1 MSRLK
6 HMRKKRIGFL
16 LSSFGIGGAE
26 RQYWHLINQLDRS
39 RFDVFVIRISH
50 RKNRPGSAPPPEGI
64 VVSTFEMKHKVDVG
78 VAFRIA
84 RYVRKNKIDLVQSLL
99 FLDNQIAKLVG
110 VLAWKPAITSVR
122 GGPHLGKFRTWLDHH
137 FAFLSRRIVVNSKWL
152 KRILVKDGVAPD
164 KVVVV
169 HNGIDPTQFQTDRDV
184 AQLRDTFKIEEG
196 RKILSIVARLH
207 PMKQHRMF
215 FEVVAKVRERF
226 PEVLGL
232 VAGDGELRQELE
244 EYVERA
250 GLGKNVVFLG
260 AVKETL
266 PELLRI
272 TDVLLLT
279 SGWGES
285 LPNALL
291 EGMSAGVPLVSTDI
305 HGVPEIIDEGVS
317 GFTVSGGDSGA
328 MAARVVEILE
338 DEALQY
344 KFVKEGLKKV
354 QSFSMGAMVMNYE
367 KLYESILSRGGAHA

>member
-1 MSRLK
+1 
-6 HMRKKRIGFL
+6 MRKKRIAFL

-64 VVSTFEMKHKVDVG
+64 IVSTFEMKHKVDIG

-84 RYVRKNKIDLVQSLL
+84 RYVRKNGIDLVQSLL

-110 VLAWKPAITSVR
+110 LLAWKPVITSVR
-122 GGPHLGKFRTWLDHH
+122 GGPHLGKVRTWLDHH
-137 FAFLSRRIVVNSKWL
+137 FAFLSRRIVVNSQWL
-152 KRILVKDGVAPD
+152 KKILVKDGVAPD
-164 KVVVV
+164 KVVVI
-169 HNGIDPTQFQTDRDV
+169 HNGIDPTQFQTGREV
-184 AQLRDTFKIEEG
+184 AQLKEKFKIDEG

-215 FEVVAKVRERF
+215 FEVVTKVRGRI
-226 PEVLGL
+226 PDVLAL

-244 EYVERA
+244 EHVERA
-250 GLGKNVVFLG
+250 GLGGNVVFLG

-305 HGVPEIIDEGVS
+305 HGVPEIIDNGVS
-317 GFTVSGGDSGA
+317 GFTVSSGDAGA

-338 DEALQY
+338 DEALQHQ
-344 KFVKEGLKKV
+344 FVEEGWKKV
-354 QSFSMGAMVMNYE
+354 QSFSMGSMVMNYE
-367 KLYESILSRGGAHA
+367 KLYEGVLACGGSRA